1 MSVAAETSACPVCG
15 GSIGVGDK
23 ECPNCHATAQW
34 QDCARAV
41 DFARKSFAEWL
52 QRGIIREGNQKAI
65 DGVLLARRQ
74 TIAAAVKEGRA
85 FPTDTGL
92 ASPTACWRCGR
103 PVAGFYSY
111 CNTCGAPLG
120 NGADTLRY
128 LAFVSN
134 EIRRATALQL
144 TLTQAHACTADVRG
158 HLLALRAELE
168 RGRLN
173 EDQLASE
180 RLSRLRDMKA
190 GVTPI
195 ESGPDAPEMVEL
207 PRHVSPPPLP
217 SANRPPPV
225 PRRSF
230 LEILLDPR
238 SIQWLLASGGVLLTV
253 GLVIWL
259 ASLGVFKNT
268 TVVAVCLGA
277 GTLVLL
283 AGGFATVRLTR
294 YQLAGR
300 ALALLACLV
309 MPLNLWFYHA
319 NGLVTLEGHLWLAA
333 LVCCV
338 LYAAAATIL
347 EDPVFVYVL
356 MGGIAM
362 TGCLILADLHKLMQ
376 VAAPSTLLVSLGMI
390 SLHAERAFADNDG
403 PFSRK
408 RFGMACFWSAQVLL
422 GAGLLLLLERNW
434 PGGFRSRHRGWSSGR

>member
-1 MSVAAETSACPVCG
+1 MFG
-15 GSIGVGDK
+15 GIFS
-23 ECPNCHATAQW
+23 P
-34 QDCARAV
+34 CARNW
-41 DFARKSFAEWL
+41 S
-52 QRGIIREGNQKAI
+52 G
-65 DGVLLARRQ
+65 
-74 TIAAAVKEGRA
+74 
-85 FPTDTGL
+85 
-92 ASPTACWRCGR
+92 
-103 PVAGFYSY
+103 
-111 CNTCGAPLG
+111 
-120 NGADTLRY
+120 
-128 LAFVSN
+128 
-134 EIRRATALQL
+134 
-144 TLTQAHACTADVRG
+144 
-158 HLLALRAELE
+158 
-168 RGRLN
+168 GRLN

-180 RLSRLRDMKA
+180 RLSRLRDIKS

-195 ESGPDAPEMVEL
+195 ESGPGVVE
-207 PRHVSPPPLP
+207 PPQHVSPPPLP
-217 SANRPPPV
+217 SDNRPPPV

-238 SIQWLLASGGVLLTV
+238 SIQWLLASGGVLLVV

-268 TVVAVCLGA
+268 LVVAVCLGA

-283 AGGFATVRLTR
+283 GGGFATVKLTR

-362 TGCLILADLHKLMQ
+362 TGCLILADLYKLIQ
-376 VAAPSTLLVSLGMI
+376 VAAPSTLLVSLGLI
-390 SLHAERAFADNDG
+390 
-403 PFSRK
+403 
-408 RFGMACFWSAQVLL
+408 
-422 GAGLLLLLERNW
+422 
-434 PGGFRSRHRGWSSGR
+434 